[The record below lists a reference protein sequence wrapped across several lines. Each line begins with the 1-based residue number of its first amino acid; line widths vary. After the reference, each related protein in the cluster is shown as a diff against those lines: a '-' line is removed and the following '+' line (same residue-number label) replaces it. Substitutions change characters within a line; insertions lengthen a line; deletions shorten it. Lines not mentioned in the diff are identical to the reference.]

1 LFDPVEAVPIENL
14 YKARLFCL
22 IRAGRYQ
29 VPKARIMIYASLLVF
44 LGVFCLCAYKAMVD
58 VRPSVQRPKLT
69 KDEGLLIDDL
79 EQRLREHVVALA
91 DDIGPRDVSIPNN
104 LKAAGDY
111 IKGVWKRNGHEVVVQ
126 SFMAQNVTC
135 ENLVAEIQGRSRPD
149 EIVVVGAHYDTVSW
163 SPGANDNG
171 SAVAVLLELSRLL
184 KNDLPERTIRFVAF
198 TNEEPP
204 FFKTGSMGSLVYAK
218 ACRSK
223 EENIIGMVCLET
235 MGYYREERKTQKY
248 PLPLS
253 FFYPDTGNF
262 LAVVGNLASKPLVQS
277 FAKRFMQES
286 DFPVECAA
294 ITDLVPLSGIDW
306 SDHWSFWQCGYSAIM
321 LTDTALFRYPYYH
334 SSEDT
339 SDKLNYRSL
348 ARVTYGV
355 FRALRAMVL
364 VADA

>member
-1 LFDPVEAVPIENL
+1 MPRLIE
-14 YKARLFCL
+14 
-22 IRAGRYQ
+22 
-29 VPKARIMIYASLLVF
+29 RIMIYAALLVF
-44 LGVFCLCAYKAMVD
+44 LGGFCLWAYKAMID

-69 KDEGLLIDDL
+69 KDEGPPMGNL
-79 EQRLREHVVALA
+79 EQRLKEHVVTLA
-91 DDIGPRDVSIPNN
+91 DDIGPRDVYIPEN
-104 LKAAGDY
+104 LKAASDY
-111 IKGVWKRNGHEVVVQ
+111 VQTFWKRNGYEVEVQ
-126 SFMAQNVTC
+126 SFMVQNVAC
-135 ENLVAEIQGRSRPD
+135 ENLVAEIQGRSKPD

-171 SAVAVLLELSRLL
+171 SAVAVLLELSRLF
-184 KNDLPERTIRFVAF
+184 KSESPEITIRFVAF

-204 FFKTGSMGSLVYAK
+204 FFKTSSMGSLVYAES
-218 ACRSK
+218 CRSK
-223 EENIIGMVCLET
+223 KENIIGMICLET

-277 FAKRFMQES
+277 FARRFMQES

-294 ITDLVPLSGIDW
+294 ITDLIPLSGIDW
-306 SDHWSFWQCGYSAIM
+306 SDHWSFWQCGYQAIM
-321 LTDTALFRYPYYH
+321 LTDTAPFRYPYYH

-339 SDKLNYRSL
+339 SDKLDYPSL

-364 VADA
+364 AADA